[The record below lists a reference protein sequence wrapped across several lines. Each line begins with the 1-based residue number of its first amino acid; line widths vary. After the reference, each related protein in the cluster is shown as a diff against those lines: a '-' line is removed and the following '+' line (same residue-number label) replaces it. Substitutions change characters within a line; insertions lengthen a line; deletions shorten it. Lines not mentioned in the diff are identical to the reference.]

1 MKVLVTGAAGF
12 IGSHLSE
19 RLAQAGHDVTGVDA
33 FIPHY
38 DPAQKHRNAQV
49 LRDSGVSM
57 HQRDLA
63 CDPLD
68 DVLAGVEAVFHLAG
82 QPGLSPT
89 TTKED
94 FVRNNVRATERLLEA
109 LQHVPSSS
117 AVIYAS
123 SSSVYGADAT
133 VSENGPLEPT
143 SDYGRTKLC
152 AEERVRAAASGA
164 GSRACIFRLFS
175 VYGPRERP
183 EKLIPKAIRSAILG
197 EPFPLFH
204 GSEHHRRSF
213 TYVGDAVDGLV
224 SALHRLDKAAGTPIN
239 IGYPSSTST
248 MDVLNTV
255 SAVVGHP
262 LCITRRPARPGD
274 QTRTEAR
281 IDRARHVL
289 DFDPTTS
296 LREGIEAQVRWMR
309 QHVEAPCSDSR

>member
-19 RLAQAGHDVTGVDA
+19 RLAQAGHDVTGIDV
-33 FIPHY
+33 FTPHY
-38 DPAQKHRNAQV
+38 DPARKHQNAQV
-49 LRDSGVSM
+49 LTHDGINIY
-57 HQRDLA
+57 QRDLA

-68 DVLAGVEAVFHLAG
+68 DVMADVEAVFHLAA

-89 TTKED
+89 STKED

-109 LQHVPSSS
+109 LHDVPSSP

-123 SSSVYGADAT
+123 SSSVYGANAT
-133 VSENGPLEPT
+133 VSEDGPLEPT

-152 AEERVRAAASGA
+152 AEERVRTATSGA
-164 GSRACIFRLFS
+164 EWRACILRLFS

-183 EKLIPKAIRSAILG
+183 EKLIPKAIRCAIRG
-197 EPFPLFH
+197 EPFPLYH

-224 SALHRLDKAAGTPIN
+224 STLHRLDKAVGTTIN
-239 IGYPSSTST
+239 IGCPSSTST

-255 SAVVGHP
+255 AAVVGHP
-262 LCITRRPARPGD
+262 LCITRSPARPGD
-274 QTRTEAR
+274 QIRTEAR
-281 IDRARHVL
+281 INRARHLL
-289 DFDPTTS
+289 DFAPKTS
-296 LREGIEAQVRWMR
+296 LREGIEAQVQWMR
-309 QHVEAPCSDSR
+309 QHLQAPRSDS